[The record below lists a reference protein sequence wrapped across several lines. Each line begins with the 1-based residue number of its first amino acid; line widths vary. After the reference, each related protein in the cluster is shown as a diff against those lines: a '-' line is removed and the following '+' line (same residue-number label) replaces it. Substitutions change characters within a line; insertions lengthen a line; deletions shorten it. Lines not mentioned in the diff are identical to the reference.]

1 MSCYDPDTSLTW
13 IPDVLFFKMINW
25 KFLIWY
31 KFLPEPKMCHHDWT
45 IYILVAY
52 HSIELCQIL
61 VTCVDTS
68 HALWSRSYT
77 HIYAH
82 AKLLHW
88 ELSNIPFHFH
98 VTTKINS
105 PCFHV
110 FSSPKK
116 KIPSEKKKK
125 GGKGMVM
132 KNNKKNIKLCSL
144 KHEHDIKTKREGI

>member
-1 MSCYDPDTSLTW
+1 
-13 IPDVLFFKMINW
+13 MI
-25 KFLIWY
+25 KPY
-31 KFLPEPKMCHHDWT
+31 
-45 IYILVAY
+45 LVTC
-52 HSIELCQIL
+52 HSIELCQTL

-68 HALWSRSYT
+68 HALRSRSYT

-88 ELSNIPFHFH
+88 ELSNIPFHVH

-116 KIPSEKKKK
+116 KNHFEKKKRK
-125 GGKGMVM
+125 GGKGMGM
-132 KNNKKNIKLCSL
+132 KNKVML
-144 KHEHDIKTKREGI
+144 HQA

>member
-1 MSCYDPDTSLTW
+1 MSSYDPVTSLTW

-25 KFLIWY
+25 KFLSWY
-31 KFLPEPKMCHHDWT
+31 KFLLEPKMCYHDYT
-45 IYILVAY
+45 IYILVTC
-52 HSIELCQIL
+52 HSIKLCQTH

-88 ELSNIPFHFH
+88 ELSNIPFHIH
-98 VTTKINS
+98 ISTKINS

-110 FSSPKK
+110 LSSPKK
-116 KIPSEKKKK
+116 IILKKKR

-132 KNNKKNIKLCSL
+132 RNKVMLHQAWAYYWKKM
-144 KHEHDIKTKREGI
+144 